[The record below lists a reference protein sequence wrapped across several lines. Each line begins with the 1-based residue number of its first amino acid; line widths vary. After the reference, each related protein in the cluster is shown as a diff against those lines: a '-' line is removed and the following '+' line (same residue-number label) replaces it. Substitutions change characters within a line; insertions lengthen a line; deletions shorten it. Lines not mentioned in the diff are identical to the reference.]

1 MFVFLFFLLILRI
14 FAKSFTIKRMNKNYL
29 KRFSENAFIGAFL
42 GLGVLVLGFL
52 GTYMWVVLSYVFH
65 I

>member
-1 MFVFLFFLLILRI
+1 MRKVLQL
-14 FAKSFTIKRMNKNYL
+14 KRMNKNYL

-52 GTYMWVVLSYVFH
+52 GTYMWVVLSYVFG

>member
-14 FAKSFTIKRMNKNYL
+14 FAKTFTIKRMNKNYL
-29 KRFSENAFIGAFL
+29 KRFSENAFFGAFL
-42 GLGVLVLGFL
+42 GLGLLALGFI
-52 GTYMWVVLSYVFH
+52 GTYMWVVLSYVFR

>member
-1 MFVFLFFLLILRI
+1 MRKVLQL
-14 FAKSFTIKRMNKNYL
+14 KRMNKNYL
-29 KRFSENAFIGAFL
+29 KRFNENAFIGAFL